1 LVRPGNG
8 RHAAGL
14 QAVPPMSPDADWLAE
29 LRRLHDESFRGT
41 DWQTAVDELNRG
53 AGTETVNPFSLVVP
67 GAPPPLFNGDVE
79 QIRPRRWALT
89 ISLNH
94 QLGEQRVDPEPQAL
108 WEYWRNYNRHHWYS
122 KFFHPITRL
131 VWTAL
136 GQPEPEDPREYAA
149 SHILF
154 VELCPY
160 ASRSFS
166 LPTDVV
172 ARLVQSEPGFRL
184 AARANR
190 LLIDE
195 AEPAFVLVN
204 GSAACATVKAEFGNR
219 LSWQCREYLSTEAT
233 APGDSKTLRHYEGL
247 LKGPSANIPVVGF
260 LFLRTPRTQNS
271 NPEIRQ
277 LAVAIRH
284 LAQVR

>member
-1 LVRPGNG
+1 MPTMTPG
-8 RHAAGL
+8 
-14 QAVPPMSPDADWLAE
+14 ADWLAE
-29 LRRLHDESFRGT
+29 LRRQHDESFTGT
-41 DWQTAVDELNRG
+41 DWPTAVHELNRG
-53 AGTETVNPFSLVVP
+53 LGDDPDKPFSLVVP

-79 QIRPRRWALT
+79 QIRPGQWALV

-94 QLGEQRVDPEPQAL
+94 QLGEHRVDPEPQAL
-108 WEYWRNYNRHHWYS
+108 WEYWRNYNRRHWYS
-122 KFFHPITRL
+122 KFFRPITRL

-136 GQPEPEDPREYAA
+136 GQPEPNDPREYAA

-172 ARLVQSEPGFRL
+172 SQLVQSEPGFQL

-190 LLIDE
+190 LLIDA

-204 GSAACATVKAEFGNR
+204 GSVACATVKAEFGNR
-219 LSWQCREYLSTEAT
+219 LSWQYREYLSTEPT
-233 APGDSKTLRHYEGL
+233 APGYSKTLWHYEGL
-247 LKGPSANIPVVGF
+247 LSGPSTNVPVVGF
-260 LFLRTPRTQNS
+260 PFLRTPRTHNS
-271 NPEIRQ
+271 NAEIQQ
-277 LAVAIRH
+277 LAVSIRN